1 MKAEIPYGLDKKAF
15 EITEKRL
22 IGIFSPNDAKPI
34 QDVEAEVVRSL
45 ENPIGLSSL
54 ASIIKRKRKVAIAV
68 DDNTRITPV
77 KSLLPPLIKLFD
89 LRKDDVLII
98 IALGTHRKMSDR
110 EILEKY
116 GHELVEEYEIVN
128 HAYDEQDQQKMVG
141 KLPNGVPILA
151 NRRFLNADVRISIGN
166 IIPHF
171 TSGWSAGSKT
181 LLPGLAG
188 EETVGWMHYIGAV
201 SQPNAVGEVENS
213 SRRVMDTFAKE
224 VGISFIVNTVLNR
237 SGRIVK
243 VFSGDF
249 VQAHREGIRLSK
261 KIYGINVPEK
271 SAITVVS
278 SYPADIEFWQGQ
290 KGLYSAD
297 KMTKRGGGILLVTP
311 CPEGISVTHKDW
323 GDMLQYDS
331 ETLTDMIE
339 KGKIKDLTAASL
351 ALCVAKTREPYDIC
365 VFSDGLSEEMSSKLH
380 FRKVSSIEEGLEYLS
395 RRLGADSKVSVL
407 THGGDSYPIPTE
419 EDSLPIDTYNL
430 AHK

>member
-1 MKAEIPYGLDKKAF
+1 MDAGRRLKAELPYGLDKKTF
-15 EITEKRL
+15 DINEKRL
-22 IGIFSPNDAKPI
+22 IGIFSPSDAEPI
-34 QDVEAEVVRSL
+34 QDVEAEVIRSL
-45 ENPIGLSSL
+45 ENPIGLSSI
-54 ASIIKRKRKVAIAV
+54 ASIIRKKRKVSIAI
-68 DDNTRITPV
+68 DDNTRITPN
-77 KSLLPPLIKLFD
+77 KSLLPPLIKHFN
-89 LRKDDVLII
+89 LRKENVQII
-98 IALGTHRKMSDR
+98 IALGTHRKMTDR
-110 EILEKY
+110 EMLEKY

-128 HAYDEQDQQKMVG
+128 HAYDERDQLKMVG

-151 NRRFLNADVRISIGN
+151 NKEFLNADVRISVGN

-171 TSGWSAGSKT
+171 TPGWSAGSKT

-201 SQPNAVGEVENS
+201 SQPNAVGEIENS
-213 SRRVMDTFAKE
+213 SRRIMDTFAKE

-261 KIYGINVPEK
+261 MIYGINVPER
-271 SAITVVS
+271 STITVVS

-290 KGLYSAD
+290 KGLYTAD

-311 CPEGISVTHKDW
+311 CPEGISVMHKDW
-323 GDMLQYDS
+323 EEMLQYDS
-331 ETLTDMIE
+331 ETLIDMIE

-351 ALCVAKTREPYDIC
+351 ALCVAKTREPYDVC
-365 VFSDGLSEEMSSKLH
+365 VLSDGLSEEMSSKLH

-395 RRLGADSKVSVL
+395 RRLGADSMVSIL
-407 THGGDSYPIPTE
+407 THGGDSYPITE
-419 EDSLPIDTYNL
+419 KKTSRQ
-430 AHK
+430 